1 MDEIALAVIAGM
13 LPLIILPQLPGFYAC
28 LFMTVGVIVGFLINH
43 KLSHLAAIVLLSMLW
58 GTHNGQYLLEQTES
72 LSGSKKEVIA
82 ELKTINLHQSDSQV
96 VTFNIERVNG
106 QLLFPPVMF
115 RSRWQGEDNLCAG
128 QKWTLNVNF
137 RPVHAQLN
145 EGGFDS
151 QRSALANRRPLTG
164 RIANRAIIS
173 SECGLRQRL
182 ITHIQRAISPL
193 ENSAVLLALAFGEKG
208 LIKAEDKLLMQRTG
222 IAHLI
227 AISGLH
233 IGIAAWFGYLLARA
247 MQYFLPIKYIDYRF
261 PLIVSEI
268 TLLAY
273 TWLAGGNPPAVRA
286 AVALSLWLLLR
297 FMRVKCHPWQIGM
310 WCVALLLISDPM
322 NILSDSF
329 WLSCFAVAALI
340 FWFQWAPLPQG
351 VGRSWRWA
359 LLRWAHLQLGM
370 TILLLPMQV
379 GLFQGINLSSF
390 AANMWAVP
398 IISLLTVP
406 LVLLGVIGS
415 GALTH
420 LIADKLWLMA
430 DQSLS
435 LAFWGV
441 KRFADDW
448 FYLSEPTVALTFV
461 GWGSVMIW
469 RLGWLRAFPATV
481 IGLATVLM
489 VWFNRTEDEKWRVDM
504 VDVGHGLAMLIS
516 KNGKGV
522 LYDTGNKWE
531 TGSAAEMN
539 VLPLVRWRNIEIE
552 QIIISHAHADHRGGL
567 DAIRQAFP
575 LATLRESVMGSP
587 LPCHAGVA
595 WQWQTLSFAAL
606 WPERAGVISSND
618 ESCVV
623 QVSDGNFSVLLTGD
637 IESGAE
643 RKIVARYRGALHST
657 VLQVPHHGSNTSS
670 TPPFLR
676 AVAPK
681 LAISSSS
688 RFNKWHLPAQK
699 VMARYRNA
707 SLAWRDTSTSGQLS
721 VHFYDKYWR
730 VKGFREQIF
739 PRWYHRRFGVSGDNE

>member
-1 MDEIALAVIAGM
+1 MDEIALAMIAGM
-13 LPLIILPQLPGFYAC
+13 LPLIILPQLPGFYGC
-28 LFMTVGVIVGFLINH
+28 LLMAVGVIGGLLINH
-43 KLSHLAAIVLLSMLW
+43 KLSLLASIILLSMLW
-58 GTHNGQYLLEQTES
+58 GTHNGQYLLKQTES
-72 LSGSKKEVIA
+72 LSLGKKEVIA
-82 ELKTINLHQSDSQV
+82 ELKTINLHQSGTQV

-106 QLLFPPVMF
+106 ELLFPPVLF
-115 RSRWQGEDNLCAG
+115 RSHWEGDDGLCAG
-128 QKWTLNVNF
+128 QKWVLKVNL

-151 QRSALANRRPLTG
+151 QRWALANHWPLTG
-164 RIANRAIIS
+164 RITSSAVIS
-173 SECGLRQRL
+173 PECSLRQRL
-182 ITHIQRAISPL
+182 ITHVQRAISPL
-193 ENSAVLLALAFGEKG
+193 DNSAVLVALAFGEKG

-247 MQYFLPIKYIDYRF
+247 LQYFLPIKYIDYRF

-273 TWLAGGNPPAVRA
+273 TWLAGGNAPAVRA

-297 FMRVKCHPWQIGM
+297 FMRVKCHPWQIWT
-310 WCVALLLISDPM
+310 WCVALQLINDPM
-322 NILSDSF
+322 SILSDSF

-359 LLRWAHLQLGM
+359 VLRWAHLQLGM

-379 GLFQGINLSSF
+379 GLFHGINLSSF

-398 IISLLTVP
+398 IVSLFTVP

-415 GALTH
+415 GVLPH
-420 LIADKLWLMA
+420 LIAEKLWLMA
-430 DQSLS
+430 DLSLS

-441 KRFADDW
+441 KRFSGDW
-448 FYLSEPTVALTFV
+448 FYLSEPAVAFTFI
-461 GWGSVMIW
+461 GWGSLIVW
-469 RLGWLRAFPATV
+469 RLGWLSTFPTT
-481 IGLATVLM
+481 ILGLATVLM
-489 VWFNRTEDEKWRVDM
+489 VWFHRAEDEKWRVDM
-504 VDVGHGLAMLIS
+504 VDVGHGLAILIS
-516 KNGKGV
+516 QNGRGV
-522 LYDTGNKWE
+522 LYDTGNRWE
-531 TGSAAEMN
+531 KGSAAEMN
-539 VLPLVRWRNIEIE
+539 ILPLVRWRNIQIE

-575 LATLRESVMGSP
+575 SATLRESVIASP

-595 WQWQTLSFAAL
+595 WQWQGLSFEAL
-606 WPERAGVISSND
+606 WPEKAGEISGND

-623 QVSDGNFSVLLTGD
+623 RVSDGSFSVLLTGD

-643 RKIVARYRGALHST
+643 RKIVSRYRDALRAT

-676 AVAPK
+676 AVAPE

-688 RFNKWHLPAQK
+688 RFNKWHLPAKK

-707 SLAWRDTSTSGQLS
+707 KLKWRDTSNSGQLS

-730 VKGFREQIF
+730 VNGFREQIF